1 MHPASRYSE
10 LRNLGVMLQLA
21 LHSRKGEQTKSNHA
35 PQELVR
41 VLGSPTASRRVR
53 FDCVMLLSDLLES
66 AITTDA
72 RCVGL

>member
-1 MHPASRYSE
+1 
-10 LRNLGVMLQLA
+10 
-21 LHSRKGEQTKSNHA
+21 
-35 PQELVR
+35 

-72 RCVGL
+72 R